1 VVWRRESQI
10 GSVEPKAR
18 IVRKAAAEVLIG
30 LERPDLR
37 ELSLP
42 AGLLVNEIGVPAVA
56 DQAVAPIGRIL
67 TKAASCPTLCA
78 AISRGMRT

>member
-10 GSVEPKAR
+10 GSVEPEAR
-18 IVRKAAAEVLIG
+18 IVRKAAEEVLIG

-56 DQAVAPIGRIL
+56 DQEVAPIGRIL
-67 TKAASCPTLCA
+67 TKAASCPTLCV